1 MPMTQVPNTMRVSRR
16 QLVIGTAGA
25 ALLPARLLAQVR
37 PREFKLGFQSPRGN
51 SVAEGADKFAEAVAR
66 LSGGKMKVNVFAG
79 GALGGDV
86 QMISGLRTGT
96 IDIGT
101 LSAGLLVGLVK
112 EFELLDLPYLFDSS
126 DHAEAVVD
134 GPFGQKLLQTLDS
147 KGVVPLGFS
156 ACSFRNL
163 TNSRRA
169 VTRLEDLQGLKI
181 RVLQSPLALDL
192 WKALGTN
199 AVPMPFPELFT
210 ALEQKAVDG
219 QENPVALVLA
229 TKFFE
234 VQKFLSMTRHVL
246 LAAMGIFSRPVW
258 DQLNDEERTVF
269 RQAWAEA
276 VKVWRAGARR
286 DEEQALARL
295 RTLMSVN
302 EIAPAEIAR
311 MRAAARPVVDK
322 HSAGANPEMLKLLL
336 GEVERLRR

>member
-1 MPMTQVPNTMRVSRR
+1 MPMIQVPNTMRVSRR

-25 ALLPARLLAQVR
+25 ALLPAPLLAQVR
-37 PREFKLGFQSPRGN
+37 AREFKLGFQSPRGN

-79 GALGGDV
+79 GALGGDL
-86 QMISGLRTGT
+86 QMISGIRTGT

-246 LAAMGIFSRPVW
+246 LAAMGIFSKPVW

-269 RQAWAEA
+269 RQSWAEA

-322 HSAGANPEMLKLLL
+322 HSAGANPEVLKLLL
-336 GEVERLRR
+336 SEVERLRR